1 MSNVVNFRPRASAG
15 GIAARTEQL
24 AGGPCTHC
32 PNTARCA
39 AGLACLPFSTFYLSR
54 GKTLWREAPREPS
67 RDIYKRLFPTSE
79 AAF

>member
-1 MSNVVNFRPRASAG
+1 MSNVVSFRPRAIDG
-15 GIAARTEQL
+15 PVAARSEQL
-24 AGGPCTHC
+24 ANGPCTHC
-32 PNTARCA
+32 PHTVRCA

-67 RDIYKRLFPTSE
+67 RDIYQRLFPVSE